1 MASLEDLAE
10 IGSRVGSIGRSL
22 KNAARSLQ
30 NASNTNVSENP
41 RDVYRY
47 PYAAID
53 KSTDLLSIKIFDFI
67 KKGDLF
73 GVVNTPNT
81 TLIDKLTSISSA
93 TDPIENLKL
102 NTSAGKKL
110 ATESINIYL
119 PIPQNVSDSVEV
131 DYQDDTLNPLQVGSM
146 KLAEGAAKMDRN
158 AANTLIES
166 LGNIG
171 LNPELQTS
179 LITALS
185 GQALN
190 SVGGN
195 VSPQALVTRA
205 TGQIFQSNLEL
216 LFNGVTLRSFPF
228 TFDFAPRDQDEA
240 KEVMNI
246 IRVFKKSMSPKK
258 GANPSVFINSPKY
271 FKFEYISGN
280 GVHPFLNKFK
290 TGVLTR
296 MSVNYTASGT
306 YATYSDGAPVHI
318 KMECTLKEIN
328 PIYAEDY
335 DSSAGKGGVGY

>member
-22 KNAARSLQ
+22 GNAARSLQ

-53 KSTDLLSIKIFDFI
+53 KSTDLLSIKIFDFQ
-67 KKGDLF
+67 KKGDIF
-73 GVVNTPNT
+73 GLGTDGNLVE
-81 TLIDKLTSISSA
+81 KLTSLSSA
-93 TDPIENLKL
+93 ADPIENLKL
-102 NTSAGKKL
+102 NTEQGKKL

-119 PIPQNVSDSVEV
+119 PIPQNVSDSLEV
-131 DYQDDTLNPLQVGSM
+131 AYEDDTLNPLQVASM
-146 KLAEGAAKMDRN
+146 NIVASGVKDSKQAATD
-158 AANTLIES
+158 LIN
-166 LGNIG
+166 GFGDIG
-171 LNPELQTS
+171 LNAGLKS
-179 LITALS
+179 ALITVLS
-185 GQALN
+185 GKALN
-190 SVGGN
+190 SAGAN
-195 VSPQALVTRA
+195 VSPEALITRS

-216 LFNGVTLRSFPF
+216 LFSGVTLRSFPF
-228 TFDFAPRDQDEA
+228 TFDFAPRDQREA
-240 KEVMNI
+240 NEVMNI

-280 GVHPFLNKFK
+280 NVHPFLNKFK

-335 DSSAGKGGVGY
+335 DSSVSKGGVGY

>member
-22 KNAARSLQ
+22 KNSARSLQ

-53 KSTDLLSIKIFDFI
+53 KSTDLLSIKIFDFQ
-67 KKGDLF
+67 KKGDIF
-73 GVVNTPNT
+73 GLGTDGNLVE
-81 TLIDKLTSISSA
+81 KLTSLSSA
-93 TDPIENLKL
+93 ADPIENLKL

-119 PIPQNVSDSVEV
+119 PIPQNVSDSIEV

-146 KLAEGAAKMDRN
+146 KLAEGAAKMDL
-158 AANTLIES
+158 AAAETLITS
-166 LGNIG
+166 LGDIG
-171 LNPELQTS
+171 LNAGLQKALT
-179 LITALS
+179 TALS

-190 SVGGN
+190 SVGAN

-228 TFDFAPRDQDEA
+228 TFDFAPRDQREA
-240 KEVMNI
+240 NEVMNI

-280 GVHPFLNKFK
+280 NVHPFLNKFK

-335 DSSAGKGGVGY
+335 DSSVSKGGVGY

>member
-73 GVVNTPNT
+73 GLGTDGNLVE
-81 TLIDKLTSISSA
+81 KLTSLSSA

-102 NTSAGKKL
+102 NTEQGKKL

-119 PIPQNVSDSVEV
+119 PIPQNVSDSIEV

-146 KLAEGAAKMDRN
+146 NLLGGGLKDPKATMQEL
-158 AANTLIES
+158 LES
-166 LGNIG
+166 SNNLG
-171 LNPELQTS
+171 LNKELQST
-179 LITALS
+179 LTTAAA

-190 SVGGN
+190 SAGGN